1 VLNWLCFCLIANSLL
16 SDGATLSGT
25 IRDEQGN
32 PLAGAT
38 VSMFTA
44 KPREGVGTIC
54 PSCYTDCRKYAT
66 SDGQGQFAIEG
77 LDAELFFTVLVVAP
91 GHRSHLT
98 HWLDPLAGPLDVKLQ
113 PYPKNLP
120 PLRSLSGRVI
130 DPDGKPV
137 AGAVVNAVGAK
148 TPEQHLFGL
157 LRDVDR
163 AAVTDAFGFFLLTT
177 QEPKL
182 GLDVRVSAPGFAVSP
197 SQHFELHQPAVEIQL
212 MRGAS
217 VSGTLMQAGQ
227 PVPHRAI
234 GIVQTNRSHMNFSS
248 ERVMGTDELGQFQF
262 VDLQPNE
269 PYVLY
274 TICLD
279 NVGRSEGEPARGVL
293 KNFELTTPY
302 AGRSTD
308 VGELTLIPGLSLV
321 GQIVVP
327 AGQALPAQ
335 ATVRLGRDPAWDYCE
350 VVVGEN
356 GTFEFH
362 GLPAEVYS
370 VRVLADGYDLDA
382 SRLRF
387 QATGPMQFGLR
398 LRSDHDAAKRIEIP
412 LRAVAGDQD

>member
-1 VLNWLCFCLIANSLL
+1 MLHWLCCCLIAGGLL
-16 SDGATLSGT
+16 TDGTTLSGT

-54 PSCYTDCRKYAT
+54 PSCYTDCRKYVT
-66 SDGQGQFAIEG
+66 SDPEGQFAIEG
-77 LDAELFFTVLVVAP
+77 LDPELFFTVLVMAP

-98 HWLDPLAGPLDVKLQ
+98 HWLDPVAGPLEVKLQ

-137 AGAVVNAVGAK
+137 AGAVVNALGAK
-148 TPEQHLFGL
+148 TPEQHRFGL
-157 LRDVDR
+157 LKDVDR
-163 AAVTDAFGFFLLTT
+163 AAVTDAFGFFMLTT
-177 QEPKL
+177 EEPKL
-182 GLDVRVSAPGFAVSP
+182 GLDVRASAPGFAVSAT
-197 SQHFELHQPAVEIQL
+197 QHFELHGPAAEIQL

-217 VSGTLMQAGQ
+217 VSGTLKWAGQ
-227 PVPHRAI
+227 PVRNRAI
-234 GIVQTNRSHMNFSS
+234 GIVQKNRSAMNFVS
-248 ERVMGTDELGQFQF
+248 ERVVGTDEHGQFQF

-269 PYVLY
+269 PYVVY
-274 TICLD
+274 SICQA
-279 NVGRSEGEPARGVL
+279 NVERSDGEPNRGVL

-308 VGELTLIPGLSLV
+308 VGELTLIPSLSLA

-327 AGQALPAQ
+327 PGQALPAQ
-335 ATVRLGRDPAWDYCE
+335 ATVRLGRNPAWDYCE

-356 GTFEFH
+356 GEFEFH

-370 VRVLADGYDLDA
+370 VMVFGTGYELDA

-387 QATGPMQFGLR
+387 QATGPMQFGMR
-398 LRSDHDAAKRIEIP
+398 LRSDHDSTKRIEIP
-412 LRAVAGDQD
+412 LRAVDGEQD

>member
-1 VLNWLCFCLIANSLL
+1 MLHWLCFCLLTCGGL
-16 SDGATLSGT
+16 TDGATLSGT
-25 IRDEQGN
+25 IRDEAGK

-66 SDGQGQFAIEG
+66 SDAQGQFAIEG
-77 LDAELFFTVLVVAP
+77 LDAELFFTVLVMAP
-91 GHRSHLT
+91 RHRSHLT
-98 HWLDPLAGPLDVKLQ
+98 QWLDPLAGPLEVKLQ
-113 PYPKNLP
+113 PYPRNLP

-148 TPEQHLFGL
+148 TPERHLFGL
-157 LRDVDR
+157 LPDVDR
-163 AAVTDAFGFFLLTT
+163 AAVTDAFGFFMLTT

-197 SQHFELHQPAVEIQL
+197 SQHFELHQPAAQIQL
-212 MRGAS
+212 MRGAV
-217 VSGTLMQAGQ
+217 VSGTLMWAGK
-227 PVPHRAI
+227 PVRNRAI
-234 GIVQTNRSHMNFSS
+234 GIVQKNRSHMNFSS
-248 ERVMGTDELGQFQF
+248 ERVVGTDEQGQFQF

-274 TICLD
+274 TICQD
-279 NVGRSEGEPARGVL
+279 NIQRSDGEPDRGVL
-293 KNFELTTPY
+293 KNFPLTTPY

-308 VGELTLIPGLSLV
+308 VGELTLSPSLSLT

-327 AGQALPAQ
+327 PGQALPAQ
-335 ATVRLGRDPAWDYCE
+335 ATVRLVRDPAWDYCE
-350 VVVGEN
+350 VAVDEKGE
-356 GTFEFH
+356 FEFH
-362 GLPAEVYS
+362 GLPAEIFS
-370 VRVLADGYDLDA
+370 VMIFAAGYDLDV

-387 QATGPMQFGLR
+387 QTTGPTQFGMR
-398 LRSDHDAAKRIEIP
+398 LRSDHDSTKRIEIP
-412 LRAVAGDQD
+412 LRAIEGDQD

>member
-1 VLNWLCFCLIANSLL
+1 VLNLLCFCLIAGSLL

-32 PLAGAT
+32 PVAGAT

-77 LDAELFFTVLVVAP
+77 LDAELFFTVLVMAP

-113 PYPKNLP
+113 PYPRNLP

-137 AGAVVNAVGAK
+137 AGAVVTAVGAK

-163 AAVTDAFGFFLLTT
+163 AAVTDAFGFFMLTT
-177 QEPKL
+177 REPKL

-197 SQHFELHQPAVEIQL
+197 AQHFELSQPSAQIQM
-212 MRGAS
+212 MRGAT
-217 VSGTLMQAGQ
+217 VSGTLMWAGQ
-227 PVPHRAI
+227 PVRNRAI

-248 ERVMGTDELGQFQF
+248 ERVVGTDEHGQFQF

-274 TICLD
+274 TICQD
-279 NVGRSEGEPARGVL
+279 NVGRSDGEPVRGVL

-302 AGRSTD
+302 AGRSSD
-308 VGELTLIPGLSLV
+308 VGELTLIPGLSLA

-327 AGQALPAQ
+327 AGQVLPAQ

-350 VVVGEN
+350 VAVGEK
-356 GTFEFH
+356 GEFEFH

-370 VRVLADGYDLDA
+370 VRILADGYDLDV

-398 LRSDHDAAKRIEIP
+398 LRSDHDSTKRIEIP
-412 LRAVAGDQD
+412 LRGIEGD

>member
-1 VLNWLCFCLIANSLL
+1 MLHLLCCCLIAGGLL
-16 SDGATLSGT
+16 TDGTTLSGT

-54 PSCYTDCRKYAT
+54 PSCYTDCRKYVT
-66 SDGQGQFAIEG
+66 SDPQGQFAIEG
-77 LDAELFFTVLVVAP
+77 LDPELFFTVLVMAP

-98 HWLDPLAGPLDVKLQ
+98 HWLDPVAGPLEVKLQ

-137 AGAVVNAVGAK
+137 AGAVVNAWGAK

-163 AAVTDAFGFFLLTT
+163 AAVTDAFGFFMLTT

-182 GLDVRVSAPGFAVSP
+182 GLDVRVSPPGFAVSA
-197 SQHFELHQPAVEIQL
+197 SQHFELHGPAVEIQL
-212 MRGAS
+212 TRGAS
-217 VSGTLMQAGQ
+217 VSGTLKWAGQ
-227 PVPHRAI
+227 PVRDRAI
-234 GIVQTNRSHMNFSS
+234 GIVQKNRSAMNFVS
-248 ERVMGTDELGQFQF
+248 ERVVGTDEHGQFQF

-274 TICLD
+274 TICQA
-279 NVGRSEGEPARGVL
+279 NVERSDGEPDRGVL

-308 VGELTLIPGLSLV
+308 VGELSLIPSLSLA

-327 AGQALPAQ
+327 PGQVLPAQ

-350 VVVGEN
+350 VAVREN
-356 GTFEFH
+356 GEFEFH

-370 VRVLADGYDLDA
+370 VMLFATGYELDT
-382 SRLRF
+382 SKLRF
-387 QATGPMQFGLR
+387 QATGPTQFGMR
-398 LRSDHDAAKRIEIP
+398 LRNNHDSANRIEIP
-412 LRAVAGDQD
+412 LRVVEGDDH

>member
-1 VLNWLCFCLIANSLL
+1 VLNLLCFCLIASSLL

-32 PLAGAT
+32 PVAGAT

-54 PSCYTDCRKYAT
+54 PSCYTDCRKHAT

-77 LDAELFFTVLVVAP
+77 LDAELFFTVLVMAP
-91 GHRSHLT
+91 GYRSHLT
-98 HWLDPLAGPLDVKLQ
+98 PWLDPLAGPLDVKLQ
-113 PYPKNLP
+113 HYPKNLP

-163 AAVTDAFGFFLLTT
+163 AAVTDAFGFFMLTT

-197 SQHFELHQPAVEIQL
+197 SQHFELSQPAAQIQL
-212 MRGAS
+212 MRGAT
-217 VSGTLMQAGQ
+217 VSGTLMWAGQ
-227 PVPHRAI
+227 PVRNRAI

-248 ERVMGTDELGQFQF
+248 ERVVGTDEHGQFQF

-274 TICLD
+274 TICQD
-279 NVGRSEGEPARGVL
+279 NVGRSDGEPVRGVL

-302 AGRSTD
+302 AGRSSD
-308 VGELTLIPGLSLV
+308 VGELTLIPGLSLA

-327 AGQALPAQ
+327 AGQVLPAQ

-350 VVVGEN
+350 VAVGEK
-356 GTFEFH
+356 GEFEFH

-370 VRVLADGYDLDA
+370 VRILADGYDLDV

-387 QATGPMQFGLR
+387 QATGPTQFGLR
-398 LRSDHDAAKRIEIP
+398 LRSDHDSTKRIEIP
-412 LRAVAGDQD
+412 LRGIEGD